1 MTNQSNFNIKKK
13 KNEPMCLPALI
24 ATYPQ
29 GKHGHVTRKR
39 HHVFVIGFPGG
50 VCGAILWRWLVVACG
65 GDVDVVE

>member
-1 MTNQSNFNIKKK
+1 
-13 KNEPMCLPALI
+13 MCLPALI